1 MEQKTSWKRTVGILA
16 IFLMIS
22 FLVLWIG
29 LRYERR
35 RSEAERNQECSIT
48 GFAFDTVYTIT
59 IYQGGNQEM
68 LDECVAKCTEYEQM
82 FSRTLETSELYRANL
97 LSELYEKQDIAA
109 MERMKQEGQLPNY
122 QIGENGILAVEVS
135 KPLAELVAAGIK
147 YGVVSKGEFDI
158 TIAPVSRL
166 WNFTADHPKIPGQSA
181 IAGALSYVDYH
192 TVTVQEQRIHFR
204 QPGSALDL
212 GGIAKGY
219 IADQIKKYLV
229 AQGVKSALIDL
240 GGNILCIGGK
250 PDGSDFRIGI
260 QHPFAE
266 RNETIATVALQE
278 QSVVSSGIYERYFT
292 DQDQMYH
299 HILDPKTG
307 YPRENDLM
315 AVTIVSDQSVDGDGF
330 STSCFGL
337 GLDEGMQL
345 INRTKG
351 VTAVFITKDEKL
363 HYANGFQELM
373 ISQ

>member
-1 MEQKTSWKRTVGILA
+1 MKQKPSWKRTAGTLCI
-16 IFLMIS
+16 
-22 FLVLWIG
+22 FLVLSVLILWVG
-29 LRYERR
+29 VRYEKGH
-35 RSEAERNQECSIT
+35 SDAGRNQECSIT

-59 IYQGGNQEM
+59 IYRGGTQEI
-68 LDECVAKCTEYEQM
+68 LDQCVAKCAEYEQI
-82 FSRTLETSELYRANL
+82 FSRTLENSELYRVNL
-97 LSELYEKQDIAA
+97 LSELYGKQDSAA
-109 MERMKQEGQLPNY
+109 VDRLEQEGKLPEHR
-122 QIGENGILAVEVS
+122 IGEEGELEVELS
-135 KPLAELVAAGIK
+135 EPLAELVAAGIE
-147 YGVVSKGEFDI
+147 YGVISKGKFDI

-166 WNFTADHPKIPGQSA
+166 WNFTADHPKLPEQSA
-181 IAGALSYVDYH
+181 IARALPYVDYQK
-192 TVTVQEQRIHFR
+192 VTVQKQQLRFR
-204 QPGSALDL
+204 QPGSELDL

-219 IADQIKKYLV
+219 IADQLKKFLV
-229 AQGVKSALIDL
+229 AQGIDSALIDL

-260 QHPFAE
+260 QHPFAD
-266 RNETIATVALQE
+266 RNETIATVALQG

-299 HILDPKTG
+299 HILDPETG

-363 HYANGFQELM
+363 HYADGFRELM
-373 ISQ
+373 ISR

>member
-1 MEQKTSWKRTVGILA
+1 MEQKTSWKRSAGILA

-97 LSELYEKQDIAA
+97 LSELYEKEDIAA
-109 MERMKQEGQLPNY
+109 MERLKQEGKLPNY

-147 YGVVSKGEFDI
+147 YGEVSKGEFDI

-229 AQGVKSALIDL
+229 AQGVKSAIIDL

>member
-1 MEQKTSWKRTVGILA
+1 MKQKTSWNRTAGTLCF
-16 IFLMIS
+16 FLVVS
-22 FLVLWIG
+22 VLVLWVGIRFEKHHSG
-29 LRYERR
+29 
-35 RSEAERNQECSIT
+35 AERDQECSVT

-68 LDECVAKCTEYEQM
+68 LDQCVAKCAEYEQI
-82 FSRTLETSELYRANL
+82 FSRTLETSELYRVNL
-97 LSELYEKQDIAA
+97 LSELFGKQDIAA
-109 MERMKQEGQLPNY
+109 VDRLEQEDPLPKY
-122 QIGENGILAVEVS
+122 EVQEDGALEVDLS
-135 KPLAELVAAGIK
+135 EPLAELVAAGIE
-147 YGVVSKGEFDI
+147 YGAVSKGEFDI

-166 WNFTADHPKIPGQSA
+166 WNFTADHPKLPEQSD
-181 IAGALSYVDYH
+181 IARALPYVDYH
-192 TVTVQEQRIHFR
+192 TVIVQKQCIRFR
-204 QPGSALDL
+204 QPGTELDL

-219 IADQIKKYLV
+219 IADQLKKYLV
-229 AQGVKSALIDL
+229 SEGVDSALINL

-260 QHPFAE
+260 QHPFAD
-266 RNETIATVALQE
+266 RNETIATVAIQG

-299 HILDPKTG
+299 HILDPETG
-307 YPRENDLM
+307 YPKENDLM

-351 VTAVFITKDEKL
+351 ITAVFITKDEKL
-363 HYANGFQELM
+363 HYADGFRELM
-373 ISQ
+373 ISH